1 MDHRRTTQDVVR
13 CNLCETPS
21 PTLHCDI
28 CQVHLCKI
36 CVGSHLLDM
45 SKEHKVVPFSKRG
58 STPLCPKHSK
68 NICELYCEQ
77 CNSIIC
83 AICVSSGEHELHQ
96 KIDVLKKIDNMKA
109 NLQKDIKELK
119 KSILPKY
126 ETIVSNLPAQ
136 KAAFEA
142 NFQKLKLDVAKKGEK
157 WHKEIDNIVNKLQS
171 DIDEMAA
178 GQKTSLKKQEDEYA
192 RLIYEIK
199 GSIVGLTY
207 KISSND
213 FHCLSAYKSTNAKF
227 RKLPP
232 KLTVSLPSFTTNQI
246 NKEQI
251 NQQFGFLSALSR
263 KED

>member
-1 MDHRRTTQDVVR
+1 MDPRRTIQDVVR

-28 CQVHLCKI
+28 CQVYFCKT

-45 SKEHKVVPFSKRG
+45 SKEHKVVPLSKRG

-68 NICELYCEQ
+68 KICELFCEQ

-96 KIDVLKKIDNMKA
+96 KIDVWKKIDNMK
-109 NLQKDIKELK
+109 NDIQKDIEELK
-119 KSILPKY
+119 RSILSKY

-136 KAAFEA
+136 KAAFGA
-142 NFQKLKLDVAKKGEK
+142 NFQKLKLDVAKKGEE

-171 DIDEMAA
+171 DIDEMAS
-178 GQKTSLKKQEDEYA
+178 GQKTSFKKQEDEYA
-192 RLIYEIK
+192 RLICEIK
-199 GSIVGLTY
+199 GSIVGLTF

-213 FHCLSAYKSTNAKF
+213 FHCLSAYTSKNAKF

-232 KLTVSLPSFTTNQI
+232 TQIVSLPSFTTYQI

-251 NQQFGFLSALSR
+251 NQQFGFLSALSM
-263 KED
+263 KEH